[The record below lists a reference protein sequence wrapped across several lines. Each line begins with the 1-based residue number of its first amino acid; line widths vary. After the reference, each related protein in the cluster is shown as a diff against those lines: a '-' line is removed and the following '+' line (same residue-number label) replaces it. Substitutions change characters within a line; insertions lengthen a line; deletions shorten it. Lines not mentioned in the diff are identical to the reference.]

1 MSDRTPGICMQ
12 GRAPRIHHEGLRAG
26 DSMTDRVNDF
36 VIKIAT
42 VNGTGSASANTL
54 LMKSIFRSGIPVM
67 GKNYFPSNIQG
78 LPTWYEIRVT
88 RDGHVARSGRV
99 DIMVAM
105 NAETYSRDVKEV
117 APGGYLLYDSTWPRP
132 ALLRRD
138 DITVIGVPL
147 AQLCNESFSGVRTR
161 ILMKNIC
168 YAGVLAALLDLDLE
182 QIRKLLGETY
192 SKKPQL
198 VESNMRAIQLGYD
211 YAKQHFACPLPLRI
225 ERMNATAGHIMID
238 GNTAAALGCVYAGAT
253 VAAWYPITPSTS
265 LMDAFKGFCDRLR
278 TDPQTGRKSFA
289 FIQAEDELA
298 AIGMVIGASWNGA
311 RAFTATSGP
320 GISLMSE
327 FLGLAYYAEV
337 PAVLF
342 DIQRVGPSTG
352 MPTRTQQGDILAC
365 AYASHGDTR
374 HVCLYPANPEECFY
388 MAAQA
393 FDLAERLQTPVIVLS
408 DLDIGMNDWM
418 CPDLK
423 WDDAYRPDRG
433 KVLGPEEL
441 AKIEKFYRFLDRDG
455 DGIAARTLPGVDPK
469 AAYFARGSGHTQY
482 GTYTEDAT
490 EYQIVLDRLLK
501 KWETAKTL
509 VPRPLIETHPG
520 ADAAIVS
527 VGSCEGAVREALD
540 VLAAQGVTLDYLR
553 VRAFPF
559 GKEVDQFL
567 AAHRLVFVVEQN
579 RDAQLRSLLTLE
591 TAVEKSKLRS
601 LLHYNGLPVSS
612 SFIVDGVLAE
622 LRGAQAG
629 ARATPVAGL
638 GGVPGAGLGATS
650 GRAGQAAQP
659 ASAGDAAAAG
669 TNAPPRVERSA
680 AGGHS

>member
-1 MSDRTPGICMQ
+1 VQEPHTPSAGI
-12 GRAPRIHHEGLRAG
+12 
-26 DSMTDRVNDF
+26 NDF

-54 LMKSIFRSGIPVM
+54 LMKSIFRGGIPVM

-78 LPTWYEIRVT
+78 LPTWYEIRVC
-88 RDGHVARSGRV
+88 RAGYVARSGRV

-132 ALLRRD
+132 ALLKRD
-138 DITVIGVPL
+138 DITVLGVPL
-147 AQLCNESFSGVRTR
+147 AQLCNENFDGVRTR

-168 YAGVLAALLDLDLE
+168 YAGALAALLDLDLD
-182 QIRKLLGETY
+182 QIRALLAETY

-198 VESNMRAIQLGYD
+198 VESNMRAIQLGHD
-211 YAKQHFACPLPLRI
+211 YASQHFACPLPLRV
-225 ERMNATAGHIMID
+225 ERMNATAGHILID
-238 GNTAAALGCVYAGAT
+238 GNTAAALGCVYAGAS

-265 LMDAFKGFCDRLR
+265 LMDAFKAFCDRLR
-278 TDPQTGRKSFA
+278 TDPDSGRKNFA

-320 GISLMSE
+320 GISLMNE

-337 PAVLF
+337 PAVVF

-352 MPTRTQQGDILAC
+352 MPTRTQQGDVLKC

-388 MAAQA
+388 LAAQA

-418 CPDLK
+418 CRDLR

-433 KVLGPEEL
+433 KVLGREEL
-441 AKIEKFYRFLDRDG
+441 AKIEKFYRFFDRDG
-455 DGIAARTLPGVDPK
+455 DGIPYRTLPGVDPK
-469 AAYFARGSGHTQY
+469 GAYFARGSGHTQY
-482 GTYTEDAT
+482 GTYTEDAA
-490 EYQIVLDRLLK
+490 EYQTVLDRLVR

-509 VPRPLIETHPG
+509 VPAPLIETHPG
-520 ADAAIVS
+520 VDVAIVS
-527 VGSCEGAVREALD
+527 LGSCEGAIRESIDLLRREGIAI
-540 VLAAQGVTLDYLR
+540 DYLR

-559 GKEVDQFL
+559 AEAVEQFL
-567 AAHRLVFVVEQN
+567 ASHRLLFVVEQN
-579 RDAQLRSLLTLE
+579 RDAQFRSLLTLE
-591 TAVEKSKLRS
+591 TAVDKSKLRS
-601 LLHYNGLPVSS
+601 LRHYNGLPISS
-612 SFIVDGVLAE
+612 SFIVEGVLAE
-622 LRGAQAG
+622 LRGEK
-629 ARATPVAGL
+629 AGL
-638 GGVPGAGLGATS
+638 SEPAPHLPRRVTAS
-650 GRAGQAAQP
+650 GSP
-659 ASAGDAAAAG
+659 
-669 TNAPPRVERSA
+669 
-680 AGGHS
+680 